1 VVREKRFRPNN
12 RYFFSPLTIT
22 LTLRQDFLTASLPDG
37 YDNLNVRRTGTH
49 PPVNKLSPR
58 NSSMIR
64 TTCHFVACC
73 AGLVLSLLASPASA
87 QITVT
92 DLQTPYSF
100 VSSQAGTEYF
110 ISSINGEPE
119 AADNNGFI
127 TKLDAN
133 GKILNLKFIQGGKA
147 DVTLHAPKGMA
158 LVNQTLYVA
167 DLDTLR
173 AFDMKSGRPIAAVT
187 MPGTTAGSPAH
198 LTDVVFDGKGL
209 LYCSDQKANRIY
221 RVDLASQKVSVL
233 VTDQALAGPTG
244 LAVHPKSG
252 QLIAVSWDKGKIFE
266 ISPEGAISELFSNG
280 FFSSRFTNLRGV
292 DFDRWGNMY
301 VSDFTTG
308 KVWRMSWDKRFQAIA
323 EYLPSP
329 GDISIDRTNNLILVP
344 YEFAHAAEMNGLET
358 PSSGK
363 SKQEKRTLADYGFI
377 PPPPKP
383 TTAGTPNK

>member
-1 VVREKRFRPNN
+1 MHCRSVR
-12 RYFFSPLTIT
+12 Y
-22 LTLRQDFLTASLPDG
+22 ASW
-37 YDNLNVRRTGTH
+37 
-49 PPVNKLSPR
+49 S
-58 NSSMIR
+58 
-64 TTCHFVACC
+64 A
-73 AGLVLSLLASPASA
+73 AALLWLAAIPAPA

-92 DLQTPYSF
+92 ELQTPYSF
-100 VSSQAGTEYF
+100 ISSQSGKDYF
-110 ISSINGEPE
+110 ISNVNGEPDQ
-119 AADNNGFI
+119 ADNNGFI

-133 GKILNLKFIQGGKA
+133 GKLVSLKFIEGGKS

-158 LVNQTLYVA
+158 LVEQTLYVA

-173 AFDMKSGRPIAAVT
+173 AFDAASGKPVATIAVSS
-187 MPGTTAGSPAH
+187 GSAPSSVR
-198 LTDVVFDGKGL
+198 LTDVAFDGKSI

-221 RVDLASQKVSVL
+221 RVELPSQKVTVL
-233 VTDQALAGPTG
+233 VTDPVLAGPAG

-252 QLIAVSWDKGKIFE
+252 QVIAVSWDKGKILE
-266 ISPEGAISELFSNG
+266 ITPEGAVTELFSNG

-308 KVWRMSWDKRFQAIA
+308 KVWRMTWDKRFQVIA

-329 GDISIDRTNNLILVP
+329 GDLGIDRTNNLILVP
-344 YEFAHAAEMNGLET
+344 YEYAHAAEMNGLET
-358 PSSGK
+358 PSGSR

-383 TTAGTPNK
+383 PAEGAVKK

>member
-1 VVREKRFRPNN
+1 M
-12 RYFFSPLTIT
+12 
-22 LTLRQDFLTASLPDG
+22 
-37 YDNLNVRRTGTH
+37 TH
-49 PPVNKLSPR
+49 K
-58 NSSMIR
+58 IR
-64 TTCHFVACC
+64 HSVAYC
-73 AGLVLSLLASPASA
+73 AGLVLYAFAPLAEA

-92 DLQTPYSF
+92 ELQSPYSF
-100 VSSQAGTEYF
+100 VTSQSGKEYF
-110 ISSINGEPE
+110 ISSVNGDPE
-119 AADNNGFI
+119 TADNNGFI

-133 GKILNLKFIQGGKA
+133 GKLLNLKFIQGGKA

-158 LVNQTLYVA
+158 LVDQTLYVA
-167 DLDTLR
+167 DLDQLR
-173 AFDMKSGRPIAAVT
+173 AFDINSGKSVATIPIAGAAT
-187 MPGTTAGSPAH
+187 QAPAH
-198 LTDVVFDGKGL
+198 LTDVAYDGKGL

-221 RVDLASQKVSVL
+221 RIELATQKVSIL
-233 VTDQALAGPTG
+233 ITDPHLAGPTG
-244 LAVHPKSG
+244 LAVHPRSG

-266 ISPEGAISELFSNG
+266 ISPEGAMSELFSNG
-280 FFSSRFTNLRGV
+280 FFSSRFANLRGV

-308 KVWRMSWDKRFQAIA
+308 KVWRMTWDKRFQVIA

-358 PSSGK
+358 PSDGK

-383 TTAGTPNK
+383 AAKGAAKK

>member
-1 VVREKRFRPNN
+1 MIRIIPHSVVCGVG
-12 RYFFSPLTIT
+12 
-22 LTLRQDFLTASLPDG
+22 LTLSVLAAS
-37 YDNLNVRRTGTH
+37 TE
-49 PPVNKLSPR
+49 
-58 NSSMIR
+58 
-64 TTCHFVACC
+64 
-73 AGLVLSLLASPASA
+73 A

-92 DLQTPYSF
+92 ELQTPYSF
-100 VSSQAGTEYF
+100 VSSPSGTEYF
-110 ISSINGEPE
+110 ISSVNGEPE
-119 AADNNGFI
+119 TADNNGFI
-127 TKLDAN
+127 TKLDAKGN
-133 GKILNLKFIQGGKA
+133 LLNLKFIQGGQA

-158 LVNQTLYVA
+158 LVDQTLYVA

-173 AFDMKSGRPIAAVT
+173 AFDIHSAQSVASITMSGSTR
-187 MPGTTAGSPAH
+187 GSRVL
-198 LTDVVFDGKGL
+198 LTDVAFDGKGL

-221 RVDLASQKVSVL
+221 RIDLASQKVSIL
-233 VTDQALAGPTG
+233 ITDQSLAGPTG

-308 KVWRMSWDKRFQAIA
+308 KVWRMSWDKRFQVIA

-358 PSSGK
+358 PSSDK

-383 TTAGTPNK
+383 ATSGMSNK